1 MMPRDPW
8 DKLGP
13 DDARRVDGGGRYD
26 FFWVVLEAGMPALM
40 LKLPSFPQPAPQLP
54 RLKNLDASFRTAGE
68 HSVFVLGLKER
79 SQLGIFETLCR
90 DVVTAGEAGDDF
102 GDALS
107 RTIKRT
113 QRWHYLLRGGSERG
127 LTVEEQRGLV
137 GELAF
142 LRELISSLGPEAAVE
157 AWTGP
162 TGSAKDFELIGSC
175 VEVKTRRAAAKPHVV
190 ISSADQLADVP
201 DSRVFLRVVNV
212 ASSTL
217 PEGETLH
224 DHVKQTARLVEQS
237 VNAVDAWEDA
247 ISAAG
252 YDAGNDYGGRRWKLG
267 EVATYE
273 VGEGFPRI
281 ATPLPS
287 GVSDVRYSISL
298 DSCASF
304 RLEGELVDI
313 IRKGCSHDGPY

>member
-13 DDARRVDGGGRYD
+13 DDARRVDSGGHYD

-40 LKLPSFPQPAPQLP
+40 LKLPSFPQSAPRLP
-54 RLKNLDASFRTAGE
+54 KLKNLDASFRSAGD

-79 SQLGIFETLCR
+79 SQVSIFETLCR
-90 DVVTAGEAGDDF
+90 DVVSAGEAGEDCA
-102 GDALS
+102 DALS

-142 LRELISSLGPEAAVE
+142 LRGLISSLGPEAAVE

-175 VEVKTRRAAAKPHVV
+175 VEVKTRRAAAKPYVV

-201 DSRVFLRVVNV
+201 NSRVFLRVVNV
-212 ASSTL
+212 ASSAL

-224 DHVKQTARLVEQS
+224 DHVKRTERLIEES
-237 VNAVDAWEDA
+237 ADAADAWEET
-247 ISAAG
+247 ISATG
-252 YDAGNDYGGRRWKLG
+252 YDAGNEYGGRRWKLG

-273 VGEGFPRI
+273 VVEGFPRI
-281 ATPLPS
+281 ATPLSS
-287 GVSDVRYSISL
+287 GVGDVSYSIAL
-298 DSCASF
+298 DSCAAF
-304 RLEGELVDI
+304 RLEDDLVDI
-313 IRKGCSHDGPY
+313 IRKGCSYDGPY